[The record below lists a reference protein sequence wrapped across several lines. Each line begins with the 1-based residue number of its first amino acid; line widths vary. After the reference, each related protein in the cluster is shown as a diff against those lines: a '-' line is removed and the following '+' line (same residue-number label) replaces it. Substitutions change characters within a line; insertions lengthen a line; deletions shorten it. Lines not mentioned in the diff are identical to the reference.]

1 MVTSD
6 KLKIFFPFFFF
17 SCFNF
22 FPKIHLCTNNWHR
35 RETFGYA
42 VEWVSRGEKE
52 KNKMLPGF
60 LGVRDAPGP
69 GSSIHHPWSWCDTA
83 NLARAWCWCQ
93 GFPSS
98 PQSKL
103 SMRSSHRLAV
113 HACSHGG
120 LALSLETW
128 VMGWWV
134 SSRVEVRD
142 HSVTAPG
149 GQNPQIPWVMG
160 WKGTGHLVPHLVLQP
175 LPVPLDQGVFPS
187 GTASLGAPE
196 GAQPTGPQQCHC
208 GVTWPCLLTCHG
220 TGRCW

>member
-1 MVTSD
+1 M
-6 KLKIFFPFFFF
+6 
-17 SCFNF
+17 
-22 FPKIHLCTNNWHR
+22 
-35 RETFGYA
+35 
-42 VEWVSRGEKE
+42 EWVSRGEKE

-128 VMGWWV
+128 VMGWGV

-149 GQNPQIPWVMG
+149 GTKSPDPMG
-160 WKGTGHLVPHLVLQP
+160 DGMEGDRTPRP
-175 LPVPLDQGVFPS
+175 PS
-187 GTASLGAPE
+187 GPAAFACPSGSRCFSLW
-196 GAQPTGPQQCHC
+196 HC
-208 GVTWPCLLTCHG
+208 LAGST
-220 TGRCW
+220 